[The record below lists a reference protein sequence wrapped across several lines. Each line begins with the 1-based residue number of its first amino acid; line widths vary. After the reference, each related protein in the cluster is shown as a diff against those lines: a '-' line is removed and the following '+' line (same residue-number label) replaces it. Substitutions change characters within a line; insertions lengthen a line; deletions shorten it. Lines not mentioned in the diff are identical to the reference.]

1 MYIPYKLF
9 ADKEINVQNLSN
21 LFVREISIFF
31 ILQLDN
37 VAFSATISWNYVL
50 KSSIYNNTIISFAE
64 KTSTMRCIRPWPL
77 FATLLTLSTLLPV
90 FAKDGEMQ
98 QRVPPHDVISRPVL
112 HVKWGRW
119 GSERTLEPPSK
130 RTSEKSLNRPWRT
143 LRSLFLQLTVP
154 DMRIR
159 RWFWWFVIKKL
170 RKVI

>member
-1 MYIPYKLF
+1 MSKTYQICLSGKSPFSLF
-9 ADKEINVQNLSN
+9 CNSTMLPFRQQSLEIM
-21 LFVREISIFF
+21 FWKA
-31 ILQLDN
+31 
-37 VAFSATISWNYVL
+37 AF
-50 KSSIYNNTIISFAE
+50 TIIQLFHLQK

-159 RWFWWFVIKKL
+159 RWFWWFVIKKP